1 MRVIFAIFLAVL
13 LCSGQVSAGKA
24 ARRRRRREQRYTEE
38 LLRQITCSASRDLLH
53 IQKDTCPNIQ
63 GWAPHSDIIIFEK
76 YISVCDEKCIVK
88 PKNTHNVRTMQFY
101 YSLITICIVICTYS
115 VLLKPLFVG

>member
-1 MRVIFAIFLAVL
+1 MRVILAIFMVVL
-13 LCSGQVSAGKA
+13 LCSGQVSAGRA
-24 ARRRRRREQRYTEE
+24 ARRRRRRQQRYAEE

-88 PKNTHNVRTMQFY
+88 PKNTHNIFGMQFC
-101 YSLITICIVICTYS
+101 YSFITIYIIICTYS
-115 VLLKPLFVG
+115 LLLKPLFLD